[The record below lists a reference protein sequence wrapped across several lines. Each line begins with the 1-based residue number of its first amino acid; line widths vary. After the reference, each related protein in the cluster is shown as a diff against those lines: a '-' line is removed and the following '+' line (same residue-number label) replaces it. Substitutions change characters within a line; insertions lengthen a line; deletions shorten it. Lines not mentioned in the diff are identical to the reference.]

1 MAIAVTKSNPVENET
16 TAASSESPIFSESA
30 PFMRDCKAIK
40 TPEIA
45 ESSSNPTTLSIFL
58 ISAHSFKFFRL
69 EGKSSEVMAVKGQS
83 QV

>member
-45 ESSSNPTTLSIFL
+45 ERSSRPTTLSLFL
-58 ISAHSFKFFRL
+58 MAHSFL
-69 EGKSSEVMAVKGQS
+69 
-83 QV
+83 QVF